1 MESKLSQTQTQKLI
15 LAPQLRQFLKLLE
28 LPIFELEQKVQE
40 ELEQNPVL
48 EEIKPETAED
58 PLRSEAQPLSNDASD
73 ETADLDKAQ
82 VRDVFQ
88 EIANF
93 ENVRKYQDFS
103 EDFSQEELSE
113 TQKKRDYQ
121 ESILT
126 KPPTLNDYLTWQLSL
141 LDLSEKE
148 KTIAQEIIGN
158 INDDGQLIS
167 SCDEIAKAV
176 GTTSSN
182 VEEVLKK
189 VQTLDPPG
197 VGGRDLKE
205 ILLIQLKKQG
215 NDTALTQKIVEGY
228 LPLIER
234 KHFDQIAR
242 LMKMPPQKIVEIYNK
257 IARLEPKPGRIFYQ
271 EKPNFVLPDASVFPS
286 DDDENELV
294 VEMNHDYV
302 PQLRISPVYR
312 QLIKQKDLDAA
323 TKKFLKEKIQNALD
337 LIKAISQR
345 KSTLHQ
351 ITEELVKAQHDFFEK
366 GFASLKP
373 LRLKDV
379 AEKIG
384 VHESTVSRAIQSK
397 YIDTPRGTIPYKSF
411 FSSKLENENGLME
424 SQKSVLERL
433 KHLIAAEDKRKPL
446 SDAKLLHLLKLEG
459 ITIARRTV
467 AKYRDLL
474 KILPAHLRKRR

>member
-1 MESKLSQTQTQKLI
+1 MESKLSQIQTQKLI

-28 LPIFELEQKVQE
+28 LPIFELEQKIQE

-48 EEIKPETAED
+48 EEIKSEATED
-58 PLRSEAQPLSNDASD
+58 PLRSETNPSANETPESNS
-73 ETADLDKAQ
+73 TQ

-88 EIANF
+88 EIENF
-93 ENVRKYQDFS
+93 ENIRKYQDFT
-103 EDFSQEELSE
+103 EDFSQDDLSE

-126 KPPTLNDYLTWQLSL
+126 KPPTLNEYLTWQLSL
-141 LDLSEKE
+141 LELSEKE
-148 KTIAQEIIGN
+148 KIIAQEIIGN

-167 SCDEIAKAV
+167 SCNEIAKALEM
-176 GTTSSN
+176 TDSQ

-189 VQTLDPPG
+189 IQTLDPPG

-205 ILLIQLKKQG
+205 ILLIQLRKQG
-215 NDTALTQKIVEGY
+215 NDTALAQKIVADY
-228 LPLIER
+228 LPLLER

-242 LMKMPPQKIVEIYNK
+242 LMKIPPQKIAELHNK

-271 EKPNFVLPDASVFPS
+271 EKPNFVIPDASVSPS
-286 DDDENELV
+286 NDDENELV
-294 VEMNHDYV
+294 IEMNHDYV
-302 PQLRISPVYR
+302 PQLRISPIYR
-312 QLIKQKDLDAA
+312 QMIKQKDLDAA
-323 TKKFLKEKIQNALD
+323 TKNFLREKIQHGLD
-337 LIKAISQR
+337 LIKAIGQR
-345 KSTLHQ
+345 KSTLRQ
-351 ITEELVKAQHDFFEK
+351 ITDELIKAQRDFFTK

-384 VHESTVSRAIQSK
+384 VHESTISRAIQNK
-397 YIDTPRGTIPYKSF
+397 YIDTPQGTIPYKSF
-411 FSSKLENENGLME
+411 FSSKLESENGLIE
-424 SQKSVLERL
+424 SQKSVMERL
-433 KHLIAAEDKRKPL
+433 KHLIATENKRKPL
-446 SDAKLLHLLKLEG
+446 SDAKLVNLLKLEG

-474 KILPAHLRKRR
+474 KILPAHLRKER